1 MFEKGDRIKCIT
13 NKDNLIHLDLNLTY
27 IFVEYFDENS
37 DYLII
42 EYDRETAYS
51 SYRFVLDKVYYRKQ
65 KIEKILKRER
75 F

>member
-1 MFEKGDRIKCIT
+1 MFKKGDRIKCVT
-13 NKDNLIHLDLNLTY
+13 NEKSIHLDLNLTY

-42 EYDRETAYS
+42 ESDQETAYF
-51 SYRFVLDKVYYRKQ
+51 SYRFVLDQVYYRKQ